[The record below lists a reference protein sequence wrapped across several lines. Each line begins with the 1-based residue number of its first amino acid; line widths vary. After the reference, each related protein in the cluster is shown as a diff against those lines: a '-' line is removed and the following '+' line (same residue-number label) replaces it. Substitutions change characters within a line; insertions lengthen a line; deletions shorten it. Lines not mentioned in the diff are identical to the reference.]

1 MKDFRR
7 APRVL
12 SANTKMFRSLESSLA
27 AGTQDEKLK
36 PSTPIVLWLKVKLF
50 CLPGSRALMVYRMPV
65 DFWDKSQENDFL
77 FSIARSQARQEE
89 EAHDDREFSFG
100 PTDARMCVYVYCI
113 FTRCKNVG
121 KFSSFSSSFI
131 LSLTIKNI

>member
-1 MKDFRR
+1 
-7 APRVL
+7 
-12 SANTKMFRSLESSLA
+12 
-27 AGTQDEKLK
+27 
-36 PSTPIVLWLKVKLF
+36 
-50 CLPGSRALMVYRMPV
+50 MVYPV
-65 DFWDKSQENDFL
+65 DFGIKAKKRFSFL
-77 FSIARSQARQEE
+77 YRKKRVKEEEE
-89 EAHDDREFSFG
+89 EAHDREFSFG